1 MKNIRV
7 ILISGLSGSGKTTAI
22 KALEDIGFYCVDN
35 LPILLL
41 PKFIELFEQSGGK
54 ISKVAVVEDIRGEGS
69 YPTSQQ
75 APNRAGAGQA
85 PNRAGSGQAPNR
97 AGSGQAPNRAGSGQ
111 APNRAGSGQAPNRA
125 GSGQGGDGAEEKNFL
140 KDSRRILQDLKRE
153 GYPIEILFLESSDPI
168 LMRRFSETRRQ
179 HPLAVGGSI
188 REGLRLE
195 REQLQGI
202 RDMANQVIDTSQLN
216 VHQLK
221 EKIQQYAQ
229 EGGSSSQMTVALLS
243 FGYSFGIPFEA
254 DLLMDVR
261 FLPNPYFVEEL
272 KRLKGDHPKVSEY
285 VLQWEETKEFLRHV
299 QELIRFL
306 LPLYERER
314 KTHLT
319 IAVGCTGGRHRSI
332 VIVNQLAEMLR
343 DELAKRG
350 VFLSVKHRDAEKG

>member
-41 PKFIELFEQSGGK
+41 PKFIELCEQSGGK
-54 ISKVAVVEDIRGEGS
+54 ISKVAVVEDIRGEAS
-69 YPTSQQ
+69 YPESIQTPGPASDGIG
-75 APNRAGAGQA
+75 PGQA
-85 PNRAGSGQAPNR
+85 T
-97 AGSGQAPNRAGSGQ
+97 
-111 APNRAGSGQAPNRA
+111 
-125 GSGQGGDGAEEKNFL
+125 DAEEEKDFL
-140 KDSRRILQDLKRE
+140 KDSRRIIQNLRRE
-153 GYPIEILFLESSDPI
+153 GYPIEILFLESSNPI

-188 REGLRLE
+188 REGLGLE
-195 REQLQGI
+195 RERLQAI
-202 RDMANQVIDTSQLN
+202 RDMANQVIDTSLLN

-229 EGGSSSQMTVALLS
+229 EGRPTGQMTVTLLS
-243 FGYSFGIPFEA
+243 FGHSFGVPFEA

-272 KRLKGDHPKVSEY
+272 KRLKGDHPKVAEY
-285 VLQWEETKEFLRHV
+285 VLQWEETKEFLRHI
-299 QELIRFL
+299 QGLIRFL

-314 KTHLT
+314 KTHVT
-319 IAVGCTGGRHRSI
+319 IAVGCTGGRHRSV
-332 VIVNQLAEMLR
+332 VIINQLAEMLR
-343 DELAKRG
+343 DEVTKRG
-350 VFLSVKHRDAEKG
+350 VFLSVQHRDAEKG

>member
-1 MKNIRV
+1 MKNLRV

-22 KALEDIGFYCVDN
+22 KALEDVGFYCVDN

-41 PKFIELFEQSGGK
+41 PKFIELCGQSDGK
-54 ISKVAVVEDIRGEGS
+54 ISKVAVVEDIRGEAS
-69 YPTSQQ
+69 YPLSQQ
-75 APNRAGAGQA
+75 AL
-85 PNRAGSGQAPNR
+85 NRAGSGQT
-97 AGSGQAPNRAGSGQ
+97 GSTVGEM
-111 APNRAGSGQAPNRA
+111 
-125 GSGQGGDGAEEKNFL
+125 DFL
-140 KDSRRILQDLKRE
+140 EDSRRIIQDLKRE

-188 REGLRLE
+188 REGLQLE
-195 REQLQGI
+195 RKRLQAI

-221 EKIQQYAQ
+221 EKVQQYAQ
-229 EGGSSSQMTVALLS
+229 EGRGSSQMTVALLS
-243 FGYSFGIPFEA
+243 FGYSFGIPFET

-299 QELIRFL
+299 QDLIRFL
-306 LPLYERER
+306 IPLYEKEM

-319 IAVGCTGGRHRSI
+319 IAVGCTGGRHRSV
-332 VIVNQLAEMLR
+332 VIVNRLAEVLR
-343 DELAKRG
+343 DELTKRG
-350 VFLSVKHRDAEKG
+350 VFLSVEHRDAEKG

>member
-1 MKNIRV
+1 VKNIRV

-22 KALEDIGFYCVDN
+22 KVLEDIGFYCVDN

-54 ISKVAVVEDIRGEGS
+54 ISKVAVVEDIRGAAS
-69 YPTSQQ
+69 YPPFGEV
-75 APNRAGAGQA
+75 PNGAGMRQTDS
-85 PNRAGSGQAPNR
+85 P
-97 AGSGQAPNRAGSGQ
+97 
-111 APNRAGSGQAPNRA
+111 
-125 GSGQGGDGAEEKNFL
+125 GDINFL
-140 KDSRRILQDLKRE
+140 EDSRRIIQGLKRE
-153 GYPIEILFLESSDPI
+153 GCPIEILFLESSDPVLI
-168 LMRRFSETRRQ
+168 RRFSETRRQ

-195 REQLQGI
+195 RERLQGI

-221 EKIQQYAQ
+221 EKILQYAQ
-229 EGGSSSQMTVALLS
+229 EGRPSSRLTVVLLS
-243 FGYSFGIPFEA
+243 FGYSFGIPFET

-261 FLPNPYFVEEL
+261 FLPNPYFIEEL
-272 KRLKGDHPKVSEY
+272 KRLKGDDPRVAEY
-285 VLQWEETKEFLRHV
+285 VLQWQETKEFLRHV
-299 QELIRFL
+299 EALIRFL

-332 VIVNQLAEMLR
+332 VIVNRLAEILR
-343 DELAKRG
+343 DELTKRE
-350 VFLSVKHRDAEKG
+350 VFLSVQHRDAEKG

>member
-1 MKNIRV
+1 VKNIRV

-41 PKFIELFEQSGGK
+41 PKFIELCEQSGGK
-54 ISKVAVVEDIRGEGS
+54 ISKVAVVEDIRGEAS
-69 YPTSQQ
+69 YPSSQQ
-75 APNRAGAGQA
+75 A
-85 PNRAGSGQAPNR
+85 
-97 AGSGQAPNRAGSGQ
+97 
-111 APNRAGSGQAPNRA
+111 
-125 GSGQGGDGAEEKNFL
+125 GDTEGEKDFL
-140 KDSRRILQDLKRE
+140 EDSRRIIQELKRE
-153 GYPIEILFLESSDPI
+153 GYPIEILFLESSDSI

-195 REQLQGI
+195 RERLQGI
-202 RDMANQVIDTSQLN
+202 RDMAHQVIDTSQLN

-229 EGGSSSQMTVALLS
+229 EGRNSGQMTVLLLS
-243 FGYSFGIPFEA
+243 FGYSFGIPFET

-272 KRLKGDHPKVSEY
+272 KRLRGDHPKVAEY
-285 VLQWEETKEFLRHV
+285 VLQWEETKEFLRYV
-299 QELIRFL
+299 QEFIRFL

-332 VIVNQLAEMLR
+332 VIVNRLAEMLR
-343 DELAKRG
+343 DELTKRG
-350 VFLSVKHRDAEKG
+350 VFLSVQHRDAEKG

>member
-1 MKNIRV
+1 VKNLRV

-41 PKFIELFEQSGGK
+41 PKFLELCEQSDGK
-54 ISKVAVVEDIRGEGS
+54 ISNVAVVEDIRGEAP
-69 YPTSQQ
+69 YPSFQQ
-75 APNRAGAGQA
+75 ALNPASGGTGSGRAGGTE
-85 PNRAGSGQAPNR
+85 G
-97 AGSGQAPNRAGSGQ
+97 
-111 APNRAGSGQAPNRA
+111 
-125 GSGQGGDGAEEKNFL
+125 EKGFL
-140 KDSRRILQDLKRE
+140 EDSRRIIQDLKRE
-153 GYPIEILFLESSDPI
+153 GCPLEILFLESSDPI

-179 HPLAVGGSI
+179 HPLALGGSI
-188 REGLRLE
+188 REGLHLE
-195 REQLQGI
+195 RERLQGI
-202 RDMANQVIDTSQLN
+202 RDMANMVIDTSHLN

-229 EGGSSSQMTVALLS
+229 KGESSSQMTVALLS

-299 QELIRFL
+299 QEFIRFL

-332 VIVNQLAEMLR
+332 VIVNRLAEILR
-343 DELAKRG
+343 DELMKRG
-350 VFLSVKHRDAEKG
+350 VFLSVYHRDAEKG

>member
-1 MKNIRV
+1 VKNIRV

-41 PKFIELFEQSGGK
+41 PKFIELCEQSGGK
-54 ISKVAVVEDIRGEGS
+54 ISKVAVVEDIRGTES
-69 YPTSQQ
+69 YPADRQ
-75 APNRAGAGQA
+75 ALNL
-85 PNRAGSGQAPNR
+85 AGSGQ
-97 AGSGQAPNRAGSGQ
+97 SGE
-111 APNRAGSGQAPNRA
+111 
-125 GSGQGGDGAEEKNFL
+125 GGKDFL
-140 KDSRRILQDLKRE
+140 EDSRRIIQDLQKE

-188 REGLRLE
+188 GEGIRLE
-195 REQLQGI
+195 RERLQGI
-202 RDMANQVIDTSQLN
+202 RDMANQVIDTSRFN

-229 EGGSSSQMTVALLS
+229 EGRNSGQMTVTLLS
-243 FGYSFGIPFEA
+243 FGYSFGIPYEA

-272 KRLKGDHPKVSEY
+272 KRLKGDDPQVATY
-285 VLQWEETKEFLRHV
+285 VLQWEETREFLRRV
-299 QELIRFL
+299 QEFIRFL

-332 VIVNQLAEMLR
+332 VIVNRLAEMLR
-343 DELAKRG
+343 EELVERG
-350 VFLSVKHRDAEKG
+350 VFLSVRHRDAEKG

>member
-1 MKNIRV
+1 VKNIRV

-41 PKFIELFEQSGGK
+41 PKFIELCEQSGGK
-54 ISKVAVVEDIRGEGS
+54 ISNVAVVEDIRGEAS
-69 YPTSQQ
+69 YPPSQQ
-75 APNRAGAGQA
+75 A
-85 PNRAGSGQAPNR
+85 
-97 AGSGQAPNRAGSGQ
+97 
-111 APNRAGSGQAPNRA
+111 
-125 GSGQGGDGAEEKNFL
+125 GDTEGEKDFL
-140 KDSRRILQDLKRE
+140 EDSRRIIQELKRE
-153 GYPIEILFLESSDPI
+153 GYPIEILFLESSDSI

-195 REQLQGI
+195 RERLQGI
-202 RDMANQVIDTSQLN
+202 RDMAHQVIDTSQLN

-229 EGGSSSQMTVALLS
+229 EGRSSGQMTVLLLS
-243 FGYSFGIPFEA
+243 FGYSFGIPFET

-272 KRLKGDHPKVSEY
+272 KRLRGDHPKVAEY
-285 VLQWEETKEFLRHV
+285 VLQWEETKEFLRYV
-299 QELIRFL
+299 QEFIWFL

-332 VIVNQLAEMLR
+332 AIVNRLAEMLR
-343 DELAKRG
+343 DELTKRG
-350 VFLSVKHRDAEKG
+350 VFLSVQHRDAEKG

>member
-1 MKNIRV
+1 VKNIRA

-35 LPILLL
+35 LPVLLL
-41 PKFIELFEQSGGK
+41 PKFLELCEQSDGK
-54 ISKVAVVEDIRGEGS
+54 ISKVAVVEDIRGEAS
-69 YPTSQQ
+69 YPSSQQ
-75 APNRAGAGQA
+75 
-85 PNRAGSGQAPNR
+85 
-97 AGSGQAPNRAGSGQ
+97 
-111 APNRAGSGQAPNRA
+111 
-125 GSGQGGDGAEEKNFL
+125 QGGTEGEKDFL
-140 KDSRRILQDLKRE
+140 EDSRRIIQGLKRE
-153 GYPIEILFLESSDPI
+153 GYPIEILFLESSNPI

-188 REGLRLE
+188 REGLHLE
-195 REQLQGI
+195 RERLQGI
-202 RDMANQVIDTSQLN
+202 RDIANMVIDTSELN

-221 EKIQQYAQ
+221 EKIQRYAQ
-229 EGGSSSQMTVALLS
+229 EGQGSSQMTVVLLS
-243 FGYSFGIPFEA
+243 FGYSFGIPFEV

-272 KRLKGDHPKVSEY
+272 KRFKGDHPKVAEY

-299 QELIRFL
+299 QEFIRFL

-332 VIVNQLAEMLR
+332 VIVNRLAEMLQ
-343 DELAKRG
+343 DELTKRG
-350 VFLSVKHRDAEKG
+350 VFLSVQHRDAEKG

>member
-1 MKNIRV
+1 VKNIRV

-41 PKFIELFEQSGGK
+41 PKFIELCEQSGGK
-54 ISKVAVVEDIRGEGS
+54 ISKVAVVEDIRGEAS
-69 YPTSQQ
+69 YPDSPQI
-75 APNRAGAGQA
+75 PNPARGGT
-85 PNRAGSGQAPNR
+85 GSGP
-97 AGSGQAPNRAGSGQ
+97 
-111 APNRAGSGQAPNRA
+111 
-125 GSGQGGDGAEEKNFL
+125 AEDTEGEKDFL
-140 KDSRRILQDLKRE
+140 KDSRRIIQDLKRE
-153 GYPIEILFLESSDPI
+153 GYPIEILFLESSNPI

-195 REQLQGI
+195 RERLQAI
-202 RDMANQVIDTSQLN
+202 RDMAQQVIDTSELN

-221 EKIQQYAQ
+221 EKIQQYVQ
-229 EGGSSSQMTVALLS
+229 EGRPSSQMTVTLLS
-243 FGYSFGIPFEA
+243 FGYSFGIPFES

-272 KRLKGDHPKVSEY
+272 KRLKGDHPKVAEY
-285 VLQWEETKEFLRHV
+285 VLQWEETKEFLRHL

-343 DELAKRG
+343 DEVAKRG
-350 VFLSVKHRDAEKG
+350 VFLSTQHRDAEKG

>member
-1 MKNIRV
+1 VKNIRV

-41 PKFIELFEQSGGK
+41 PKFIELCEQSGGK
-54 ISKVAVVEDIRGEGS
+54 ISKVAVVEDIRGEAS
-69 YPTSQQ
+69 YPDS
-75 APNRAGAGQA
+75 AGV
-85 PNRAGSGQAPNR
+85 PKDTGSGQA
-97 AGSGQAPNRAGSGQ
+97 G
-111 APNRAGSGQAPNRA
+111 
-125 GSGQGGDGAEEKNFL
+125 GAEVEKNFF
-140 KDSRRILQDLKRE
+140 KDSRRIIQDLKRE
-153 GYPIEILFLESSDPI
+153 GYPIEILFLESSNPV

-179 HPLAVGGSI
+179 HPLAVGGPI

-195 REQLQGI
+195 RERLQAI
-202 RDMANQVIDTSQLN
+202 RDMAHQVIDTSQLN

-221 EKIQQYAQ
+221 ERIQQYAQ
-229 EGGSSSQMTVALLS
+229 EGKPSNQMTITLLS

-272 KRLKGDHPKVSEY
+272 KRLKGDHPKVAEY
-285 VLQWEETKEFLRHV
+285 ILQWDETREFLRHI
-299 QELIRFL
+299 QDLIRFL

-332 VIVNQLAEMLR
+332 VIINQLAEKLR
-343 DELAKRG
+343 DEVTQRG
-350 VFLSVKHRDAEKG
+350 VFLSVEHRDAEKG

>member
-41 PKFIELFEQSGGK
+41 PKFIELCEQSGGK
-54 ISKVAVVEDIRGEGS
+54 ISKVAVVEDIRGEAS
-69 YPTSQQ
+69 YPLSQQ
-75 APNRAGAGQA
+75 APNPASGGTD
-85 PNRAGSGQAPNR
+85 SGQ
-97 AGSGQAPNRAGSGQ
+97 SG
-111 APNRAGSGQAPNRA
+111 
-125 GSGQGGDGAEEKNFL
+125 GATGEINFL
-140 KDSRRILQDLKRE
+140 EDSRRIIQDLKRE
-153 GYPIEILFLESSDPI
+153 GYPIEILFLESSDPT

-195 REQLQGI
+195 RERLQAI

-221 EKIQQYAQ
+221 ERVQQYA
-229 EGGSSSQMTVALLS
+229 EAGRSPSQMTIVLLS
-243 FGYSFGIPFEA
+243 FGYSFGIPFET

-272 KRLKGDHPKVSEY
+272 KRLRGDHPKVSEY
-285 VLQWEETKEFLRHV
+285 VLQWEETKEFLRHL
-299 QELIRFL
+299 EALIRFL
-306 LPLYERER
+306 LPLYEKEM

-332 VIVNQLAEMLR
+332 VIVNRLAEMLR
-343 DELAKRG
+343 DELAERG
-350 VFLSVKHRDAEKG
+350 VFLSVQHRDAEKG

>member
-41 PKFIELFEQSGGK
+41 PKFIELCEQSGGK
-54 ISKVAVVEDIRGEGS
+54 ISKVAVVEDIRGEAS
-69 YPTSQQ
+69 YPDAAQT
-75 APNRAGAGQA
+75 N
-85 PNRAGSGQAPNR
+85 SGQTSRPVGSER
-97 AGSGQAPNRAGSGQ
+97 ARSTG
-111 APNRAGSGQAPNRA
+111 
-125 GSGQGGDGAEEKNFL
+125 EKKDFFG
-140 KDSRRILQDLKRE
+140 DSRRIIQNLRQE
-153 GYPIEILFLESSDPI
+153 GYPIEILFLESSNPALI
-168 LMRRFSETRRQ
+168 RRFSETRRQ

-195 REQLQGI
+195 RERLQAM
-202 RDMANQVIDTSQLN
+202 RDMALQVIDTTQLN

-229 EGGSSSQMTVALLS
+229 EENPLGQMMVTLLS

-272 KRLKGDHPKVSEY
+272 KRLKGDHPKVAEY
-285 VLQWEETKEFLRHV
+285 VLQCEEAKEFLRHI
-299 QELIRFL
+299 QGLIRFL

-314 KTHLT
+314 RTHLT

-332 VIVNQLAEMLR
+332 VIVNHLAEMLR
-343 DELAKRG
+343 EEVAKRG
-350 VFLSVKHRDAEKG
+350 VFLSIQHRDAEKG

>member
-1 MKNIRV
+1 VKNLQV

-54 ISKVAVVEDIRGEGS
+54 ISKVAVVEDIRGEAS
-69 YPTSQQ
+69 YPSPQET
-75 APNRAGAGQA
+75 GETEG
-85 PNRAGSGQAPNR
+85 
-97 AGSGQAPNRAGSGQ
+97 
-111 APNRAGSGQAPNRA
+111 
-125 GSGQGGDGAEEKNFL
+125 EKDFL
-140 KDSRRILQDLKRE
+140 KDSRRILQDLRKE
-153 GYPIEILFLESSDPI
+153 GYPIEILFLESSDPV

-195 REQLQGI
+195 RERLQGI

-221 EKIQQYAQ
+221 EKIQKYAQ
-229 EGGSSSQMTVALLS
+229 EGRSLSQMTVLLLS
-243 FGYSFGIPFEA
+243 FGYSYGIPFET

-285 VLQWEETKEFLRHV
+285 VLQWDEAKEFLRYV
-299 QELIRFL
+299 QEFIRFL

-332 VIVNQLAEMLR
+332 VIVNRLAEMLR
-343 DELAKRG
+343 DELTKRG
-350 VFLSVKHRDAEKG
+350 VFLSVQHRDAEKG

>member
-1 MKNIRV
+1 VKNIRV

-41 PKFIELFEQSGGK
+41 PKFIELCEQSGGK
-54 ISKVAVVEDIRGEGS
+54 ISKVAVVEDIRGEAS
-69 YPTSQQ
+69 YPSSQQ
-75 APNRAGAGQA
+75 A
-85 PNRAGSGQAPNR
+85 
-97 AGSGQAPNRAGSGQ
+97 
-111 APNRAGSGQAPNRA
+111 
-125 GSGQGGDGAEEKNFL
+125 GDTEGEKDYL
-140 KDSRRILQDLKRE
+140 EDSRRIIQELKRE
-153 GYPIEILFLESSDPI
+153 GYPIEILFLESSDSI

-195 REQLQGI
+195 RERLQGI

-229 EGGSSSQMTVALLS
+229 EGRNSGQMTVLLLS
-243 FGYSFGIPFEA
+243 FGYSFGIPFET

-272 KRLKGDHPKVSEY
+272 KRLRGDHPKVAEY
-285 VLQWEETKEFLRHV
+285 VLQWEETKEFLRYV
-299 QELIRFL
+299 QEFIRFL

-332 VIVNQLAEMLR
+332 VIVNRLAEMLR
-343 DELAKRG
+343 DELTKRG
-350 VFLSVKHRDAEKG
+350 VFLSVQHRDAEKG